1 MTKSTNQDS
10 IQHPVPTNEMERI
23 ILLSELDLD
32 YSSLSDN
39 FKDLTHLAAKVSG
52 TDISLIN
59 LIDSFTQWT
68 VGSHGIDLEHMTRE
82 ESACQYT
89 IMGDDHFEVPD
100 LSSDRRFSENFYVK
114 DPISLRY
121 YFGVPLK
128 GKEGVNFGAL
138 CVLDTKTKSLTP
150 EKVELL
156 KIIAAEIV
164 NRLKAYQAISM
175 LKSKVKDANES
186 KKKVA
191 HDIRGP
197 LAGIIGLSQ
206 IIAEQGKTANLD
218 DVMDFINLIHKS
230 SQSVLELADEILVD
244 EDATKHPSDNEYN
257 LIMFAEKLRKL
268 YDPQAINKGVIFDVD
283 VIKAVDHIPFSK
295 NKLLQIA
302 GNLISNA
309 IKFTPRN
316 GRVRVVLNIIVQSHQ
331 NILEITVSDSG
342 TGMSQEL
349 KHQIMTGTAAS
360 SDGTSGEKGYG
371 FGLSLV
377 KHLVEGLKGSI
388 QITSNEDTGT
398 TFSVLVPQNNL

>member
-1 MTKSTNQDS
+1 MTTDQNS
-10 IQHPVPTNEMERI
+10 IQHPVPVNEMERI
-23 ILLSELDLD
+23 IRLSELDLD

-52 TDISLIN
+52 TDISLVN
-59 LIDSFTQWT
+59 LIDSITQWT
-68 VGSHGIDLEHMTRE
+68 VGSHGIDLEQMTRE

-100 LSSDRRFSENFYVK
+100 LSTDLRFSENFYVK

-128 GKEGVNFGAL
+128 DKGRHGINFGAL

-156 KIIAAEIV
+156 KIIADEIV
-164 NRLKAYQAISM
+164 NRLKAYQAISI

-206 IIAEQGKTANLD
+206 IIAEQGKSANLD
-218 DVMDFINLIHKS
+218 EVMDFINLIHKS

-244 EDATKHPSDNEYN
+244 EDKNKHPADNEYN
-257 LIMFAEKLRKL
+257 LVMFAEKLRKL
-268 YDPQAINKGVIFDVD
+268 YDPQAINKGVVFDVD

-316 GRVRVVLNIIVQSHQ
+316 GRVQVVLNLIVQSHQ
-331 NILEITVSDSG
+331 NVLGITVSDSG
-342 TGMSQEL
+342 TGMAQEL
-349 KHQIMTGTAAS
+349 IDQIMTGNATSTA
-360 SDGTSGEKGYG
+360 GTSGEKGYG

-377 KHLVEGLKGSI
+377 KHLVEGLNGSI
-388 QITSNEDTGT
+388 QVTSTEDKGT
-398 TFSVLVPQNNL
+398 TFSVLIPQNNL